1 MRLENEIDG
10 ILMERIH
17 DKANA
22 ERYNRMLEKRESDIA
37 RAREQIEDFQN
48 MDAAVQKKKA
58 EMKHSIDL
66 LDEIISSGGI
76 SDAHLRMLVNKV
88 LVGEAD
94 SKLEVEICLKA
105 AFMQHY
111 DVYNEF
117 MERIES
123 YEEIPYAFVKQR
135 IMAGLDSPA

>member
-1 MRLENEIDG
+1 
-10 ILMERIH
+10 MERIH

-22 ERYNRMLEKRESDIA
+22 ERYNRMLEKRETDIA
-37 RAREQIEDFQN
+37 RAREQIENYQN
-48 MDAAVQKKKA
+48 MDATVQKKKA

-66 LDEIISSGGI
+66 LDDIIASGGI
-76 SDAHLRMLVNKV
+76 TNAHLRMLVDKI

-94 SKLEVEICLKA
+94 GKLEVEICLKA

-123 YEEIPYAFVKQR
+123 YEEIPHTFEKQR
-135 IMAGLDSPA
+135 VMAGVDSPA